1 MGLTEQQLTD
11 YYQKSG
17 FVLLKGLF
25 SLELTVWIKEW
36 KGSKPSI
43 SLGARNI
50 LLYWDQQQQTN
61 RYFPVV
67 AGVAE

>member
-43 SLGARNI
+43 SLRAWNI

-61 RYFPVV
+61 CYFPVV

>member
-17 FVLLKGLF
+17 FVLVKGLF

-36 KGSKPSI
+36 KGSKPTI
-43 SLGARNI
+43 SLEARNI

-61 RYFPVV
+61 RYLPVV